1 MTVVYAGARRL
12 HFRWFEAV
20 LDLIY
25 IVFPVF
31 FLFIGGSADE
41 EEPVEYEDVII
52 PAITVVEC
60 QELLDIWDG
69 LGPHVFQ
76 MGVPLVAVIEL
87 LLD

>member
-1 MTVVYAGARRL
+1 MTVVYARARRL
-12 HFRWFEAV
+12 HFRRFEAV

-41 EEPVEYEDVII
+41 EEPVEYEDVVIT
-52 PAITVVEC
+52 AITMVEC
-60 QELLDIWDG
+60 QELLDIWNG

-76 MGVPLVAVIEL
+76 MGIPLVAVIEL